1 MNPELEQDIAN
12 LRGLNLTPKQIARK
26 LGLRVSDVSV
36 VVRAQAE
43 AHATA
48 HGKTATLDPLLE
60 FWVNGGAVDH
70 FFDNQAPSTNSVD
83 DESQGMAIVTVTRKA
98 SYNRMVICT
107 YLLDYW
113 CLGLKDTMGLRKYN
127 TQDYA

>member
-1 MNPELEQDIAN
+1 MNPELAQDIAN

-70 FFDNQAPSTNSVD
+70 FFDNQAPS
-83 DESQGMAIVTVTRKA
+83 DESQGMAIATLTRKA

-113 CLGLKDTMGLRKYN
+113 CLGLKDTMGPRKYN